1 MTLFFVDNLVN
12 IVYKDKVFGLKL
24 KGILEKGNI
33 IKRTEF
39 MEEFGKFL
47 KKEKVKSK
55 LFGDNIVI
63 VKNTFYNNRDLYFL
77 ENIFLEIGFNKVIY
91 LEIEKLLPDRNATFI
106 EINNSYLIIYLDKTI
121 FVDLEFIKD
130 IPVVIKFFSDL
141 FKDDIILF
149 GTNQYIPKIKIP
161 KINIYYL
168 ENYNS
173 YINESLLKVKKYDV

>member
-1 MTLFFVDNLVN
+1 
-12 IVYKDKVFGLKL
+12 
-24 KGILEKGNI
+24 
-33 IKRTEF
+33 
-39 MEEFGKFL
+39 
-47 KKEKVKSK
+47 
-55 LFGDNIVI
+55 
-63 VKNTFYNNRDLYFL
+63 
-77 ENIFLEIGFNKVIY
+77 
-91 LEIEKLLPDRNATFI
+91 
-106 EINNSYLIIYLDKTI
+106 LIIYLDKTI

-173 YINESLLKVKKYDV
+173 YINDSLLKVKKYDV